1 MKKNPT
7 FYVIGGTN
15 IDCVGTPHHSI
26 HQKDSNPAMIKT
38 SFGGVACNI
47 ARNLAYLN
55 QTVKFLTVFSTDGF
69 GQDIKKHLDSLKVE
83 TRYSLLV
90 DEPSAMYMAMLDNE
104 KDLLLAMVDT
114 SILNHINK
122 DHIMSFLQETTP
134 EDVVVFDTNLN
145 KEIIECIITNAK
157 GKIVCD
163 PISIEKSQNVK
174 PYLNGLSLF
183 KPNIHQASTL
193 SGIIIEDE
201 NSLHQVATYF
211 NNQGIDQTLITSGDE
226 GGVYI
231 DANTII
237 KYSIPSQPIVNAVG
251 AGDAM
256 LASFIAFESTYD
268 TIETLK
274 LSVVAAYLT
283 CLSED
288 TVDSTISL
296 EKIINEADHLSI
308 NFEVINKGA

>member
-1 MKKNPT
+1 MKKTPI

-15 IDCVGTPHHSI
+15 IDCVATPHHSI
-26 HQKDSNPAMIKT
+26 HQKDSNPAKIKT

-69 GQDIKKHLDSLKVE
+69 GQDIKKHLDLLKIDTCE
-83 TRYSLLV
+83 SLLV
-90 DEPSAMYMAMLDNE
+90 DEPSAMYMAMLDNQ

-114 SILNHINK
+114 SILNHISK
-122 DHIMSFLQETTP
+122 EQIEDFLQTTTSD
-134 EDVVVFDTNLN
+134 DVIVFDTNLH
-145 KEIIECIITNAK
+145 EQIIECIIDNAK

-163 PISIEKSQNVK
+163 PISIEKSNKIK
-174 PYLNGLSLF
+174 PYLHRLNLF
-183 KPNIHQASTL
+183 KPNILQASTL
-193 SGIIIEDE
+193 SEIMIEDE
-201 NSLHQVATYF
+201 DSLQELAIYF
-211 NNQGIDQTLITSGDE
+211 KKQGVNQTLITSGDE

-231 DANTII
+231 DSNTII
-237 KYSIPSQPIVNAVG
+237 RYSIPSHSIVNAVG

-274 LSVVAAYLT
+274 LSVAAAYLT

-296 EKIINEADHLSI
+296 EKIINEVDHLTISI
-308 NFEVINKGA
+308 DVIKKGA